1 MIELTLAG
9 ASYAFARVVV
19 RALRALDIVA
29 ADNTWIEPTVDR
41 LALLGVAWCA
51 LRQFGPVME
60 CVCR

>member
-9 ASYAFARVVV
+9 FSYAFARVVV
-19 RALRALDIVA
+19 RVLRAWYLVA
-29 ADNTWIEPTVDR
+29 ADNAWIEPTLDR